1 MKSFRSSSLANA
13 IAAVAA
19 AWVLMGPAPAFAA
32 SADDAERHRIAE
44 ERAAIEARYAA
55 RERECRDRFIV
66 TSCVDDAKRDRRKS
80 LDALRARELKL
91 DEETRRART
100 EARRAELAAK
110 AAEDAR
116 RDQARAASAPA
127 RSGKPFET
135 HPPAS
140 GAARSEHEARDRP
153 LTAADRLGI
162 HPTVRGS
169 EAERREREAASRAS
183 FEARQREAA
192 EHRRE
197 VEDRNVKRLQEH
209 PASPSLPTPAASAPR

>member
-1 MKSFRSSSLANA
+1 MKIVPSHVCALAALA
-13 IAAVAA
+13 IAASAPVSALAA
-19 AWVLMGPAPAFAA
+19 DGG
-32 SADDAERHRIAE
+32 ERARIAS
-44 ERAAIEARYAA
+44 ERAEVEKRYAD
-55 RERECRDRFIV
+55 RERECRGRFVV

-197 VEDRNVKRLQEH
+197 VEERNVKRLQEH
-209 PASPSLPTPAASAPR
+209 PASPSLPTPAASALR

>member
-1 MKSFRSSSLANA
+1 MKIVPSHVCALAALA
-13 IAAVAA
+13 IAASAPVSALAA
-19 AWVLMGPAPAFAA
+19 DGG
-32 SADDAERHRIAE
+32 ERARIAS
-44 ERAAIEARYAA
+44 ERAEVEKRYAD
-55 RERECRDRFIV
+55 RERECRGRFVV

-197 VEDRNVKRLQEH
+197 VEERNVKRLQEH

>member
-1 MKSFRSSSLANA
+1 MKIVPSHVCALAALA
-13 IAAVAA
+13 IAASAPVSALAA
-19 AWVLMGPAPAFAA
+19 DGG
-32 SADDAERHRIAE
+32 ERARIAS
-44 ERAAIEARYAA
+44 ERAEVEKRYAD
-55 RERECRDRFIV
+55 RERECRGRFVV

-183 FEARQREAA
+183 YEARQREAA

-197 VEDRNVKRLQEH
+197 VEERNVKRLQEH

>member
-1 MKSFRSSSLANA
+1 MKIVPSHVCALAALA
-13 IAAVAA
+13 IAASASVSVLAA
-19 AWVLMGPAPAFAA
+19 DGG
-32 SADDAERHRIAE
+32 ERARIAS
-44 ERAAIEARYAA
+44 ERAEVEKRYAD
-55 RERECRDRFIV
+55 RERECRGRFVV

-183 FEARQREAA
+183 YEARQREAA

>member
-1 MKSFRSSSLANA
+1 MKIVPSHVCALAALA
-13 IAAVAA
+13 IAASASVSVLAA
-19 AWVLMGPAPAFAA
+19 DGG
-32 SADDAERHRIAE
+32 ERARIAS
-44 ERAAIEARYAA
+44 ERAEVEKRYAD
-55 RERECRDRFIV
+55 RERECRGRFVV

-183 FEARQREAA
+183 YEARQREAA

-197 VEDRNVKRLQEH
+197 VEDRNVKRLQDH
-209 PASPSLPTPAASAPR
+209 PASPSLPTPPASAPR

>member
-1 MKSFRSSSLANA
+1 MKIVPSHVCALAALA
-13 IAAVAA
+13 IAASASVSVLAA
-19 AWVLMGPAPAFAA
+19 DGG
-32 SADDAERHRIAE
+32 ERARIAS
-44 ERAAIEARYAA
+44 ERAEVEKRYAD
-55 RERECRDRFIV
+55 RERECRERFVV

-197 VEDRNVKRLQEH
+197 VEDRNVKRLQDH

>member
-1 MKSFRSSSLANA
+1 MKIVPSHVCALAALA
-13 IAAVAA
+13 IAASAPVSALAA
-19 AWVLMGPAPAFAA
+19 DGG
-32 SADDAERHRIAE
+32 ERARIAS
-44 ERAAIEARYAA
+44 ERAEVEKRYAD
-55 RERECRDRFIV
+55 RERECRGRFVV

-197 VEDRNVKRLQEH
+197 VEDRNVKRLQDH

>member
-1 MKSFRSSSLANA
+1 MKIVPSHVCALAALA
-13 IAAVAA
+13 IAASASVSVLAA
-19 AWVLMGPAPAFAA
+19 DGG
-32 SADDAERHRIAE
+32 ERARIAS
-44 ERAAIEARYAA
+44 ERAEVEKRYAD
-55 RERECRDRFIV
+55 RERECRERFVV

-197 VEDRNVKRLQEH
+197 VEERNVKRLQEH
-209 PASPSLPTPAASAPR
+209 PASPSLPTPGASAPR

>member
-1 MKSFRSSSLANA
+1 MKIVPSHVCALAALA
-13 IAAVAA
+13 IAASAPVSALAA
-19 AWVLMGPAPAFAA
+19 DGG
-32 SADDAERHRIAE
+32 ERARIAS
-44 ERAAIEARYAA
+44 ERAEVEKRYAD
-55 RERECRDRFIV
+55 RERECRGRFVV

-127 RSGKPFET
+127 RSGKPFGT

-162 HPTVRGS
+162 HPTVPGS

-183 FEARQREAA
+183 YEARQREAA

-197 VEDRNVKRLQEH
+197 VEDRNVKRLQDH

>member
-1 MKSFRSSSLANA
+1 MKIVPSHVCALAALA
-13 IAAVAA
+13 IAASASVSVLAA
-19 AWVLMGPAPAFAA
+19 DGG
-32 SADDAERHRIAE
+32 ERARIAS
-44 ERAAIEARYAA
+44 ERAEVEKRYAD
-55 RERECRDRFIV
+55 RERECRERFVV

-197 VEDRNVKRLQEH
+197 VEERNVKRLQEH

>member
-1 MKSFRSSSLANA
+1 MKIVPSHVCALAALA
-13 IAAVAA
+13 IAASASVSVLAA
-19 AWVLMGPAPAFAA
+19 DGG
-32 SADDAERHRIAE
+32 ERARIAS
-44 ERAAIEARYAA
+44 ERAEVEKRYAD
-55 RERECRDRFIV
+55 RERECRGRFVV

-183 FEARQREAA
+183 YEARQREAA

-197 VEDRNVKRLQEH
+197 VEDRNVKRLQDH

>member
-1 MKSFRSSSLANA
+1 MKIVPSHVCALAALA
-13 IAAVAA
+13 IAASASVSVLAA
-19 AWVLMGPAPAFAA
+19 DGG
-32 SADDAERHRIAE
+32 ERARIAS
-44 ERAAIEARYAA
+44 ERAEVEKRYAD
-55 RERECRDRFIV
+55 RERECRERFVV

-197 VEDRNVKRLQEH
+197 VEERNVKRLQEH
-209 PASPSLPTPAASAPR
+209 PASPSLPTRAASAPR

>member
-1 MKSFRSSSLANA
+1 MKIVPSHVCALAALA
-13 IAAVAA
+13 IAAPASVSVLAA
-19 AWVLMGPAPAFAA
+19 DGG
-32 SADDAERHRIAE
+32 ERARIAS
-44 ERAAIEARYAA
+44 ERAEVEKRYAD
-55 RERECRDRFIV
+55 RERECRERFVV

-183 FEARQREAA
+183 YEARQREAA

-197 VEDRNVKRLQEH
+197 VEDRNVKRLQDH

>member
-1 MKSFRSSSLANA
+1 MKIVPSHVCALAALA
-13 IAAVAA
+13 IAASASVSVLAA
-19 AWVLMGPAPAFAA
+19 DGG
-32 SADDAERHRIAE
+32 ERARIAS
-44 ERAAIEARYAA
+44 ERAEVEKRYAD
-55 RERECRDRFIV
+55 RERECRGRFVV

-197 VEDRNVKRLQEH
+197 VEERNVKRLQEH

>member
-1 MKSFRSSSLANA
+1 MKIVPSHVCALAALA
-13 IAAVAA
+13 IAASASVSVLAA
-19 AWVLMGPAPAFAA
+19 DGG
-32 SADDAERHRIAE
+32 ERARIAS
-44 ERAAIEARYAA
+44 ERAEVEKRYAD
-55 RERECRDRFIV
+55 RERECRGRFVV

-183 FEARQREAA
+183 YEARQREAA

-197 VEDRNVKRLQEH
+197 VEERNVKRLQEH

>member
-1 MKSFRSSSLANA
+1 MKIVPSHVCALAALA
-13 IAAVAA
+13 IAASAPVSALAA
-19 AWVLMGPAPAFAA
+19 DGG
-32 SADDAERHRIAE
+32 ERARIAS
-44 ERAAIEARYAA
+44 ERAEVEKRYAD
-55 RERECRDRFIV
+55 RERECRGRFVV

-183 FEARQREAA
+183 YEARQREAA

-197 VEDRNVKRLQEH
+197 VEDRNVKRLQDH

>member
-1 MKSFRSSSLANA
+1 MKIVPSHVCALAALA
-13 IAAVAA
+13 IAASASVSVLAA
-19 AWVLMGPAPAFAA
+19 DGG
-32 SADDAERHRIAE
+32 ERARIAS
-44 ERAAIEARYAA
+44 ERAEVEKRYAD
-55 RERECRDRFIV
+55 RERECRERFVV

-183 FEARQREAA
+183 YEARQREAA

-197 VEDRNVKRLQEH
+197 VEDRNVKRLQDH

>member
-1 MKSFRSSSLANA
+1 MKIVPSHVCALAALA
-13 IAAVAA
+13 IAASAPVSALAA
-19 AWVLMGPAPAFAA
+19 DGG
-32 SADDAERHRIAE
+32 ERARIAS
-44 ERAAIEARYAA
+44 ERAEVEKRYAD
-55 RERECRDRFIV
+55 RERECRERFVV

-183 FEARQREAA
+183 YEARQREAA

-197 VEDRNVKRLQEH
+197 VEDRNVKRLQDH

>member
-1 MKSFRSSSLANA
+1 MKIVPSHVCALAALA
-13 IAAVAA
+13 IAASASVSVLAA
-19 AWVLMGPAPAFAA
+19 DGG
-32 SADDAERHRIAE
+32 ERARIAS
-44 ERAAIEARYAA
+44 ERAEVEKRYAD
-55 RERECRDRFIV
+55 RERECRGRFVV

-183 FEARQREAA
+183 YEARQREAA

-197 VEDRNVKRLQEH
+197 VEVRNVKRLQEH